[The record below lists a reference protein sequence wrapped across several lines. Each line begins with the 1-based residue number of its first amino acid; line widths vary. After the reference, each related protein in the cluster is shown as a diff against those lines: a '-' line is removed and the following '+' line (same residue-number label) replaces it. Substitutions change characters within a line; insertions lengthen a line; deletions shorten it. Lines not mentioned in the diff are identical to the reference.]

1 MRRTKNL
8 RGMRGWLLLL
18 GLGWM
23 TSLVQP
29 VAGQNPHFSQHYA
42 APLYLNPALAALEK
56 SGYVGLNYRDQWRS
70 LGFPQKTGQLSLVL
84 PVYGRSPERVALG
97 TLGATACND
106 VLGENGNFRTTGAA
120 LSVSRAL
127 YNRPAHLLAV
137 GIQAGLTQKRLDAN
151 GLQWGSQYDPSVGFN
166 PGLAPATAPLADQR
180 VFPVIHAGLLWHYR
194 HSRAEDEDPNWSLF
208 AGFAAGNLN
217 RPDESLLTGEPS
229 HLPVLY
235 KSHGGL
241 HWRVTPRVGI
251 SPNWLVMRQ
260 RGANQVN
267 AGVYLDYTVTAAHR
281 GKQTPLQMS
290 AGAWYRLG
298 DAFIWSVGTACKNYT
313 LGFSYD
319 VNVSSLRYG
328 TGGRGAYEF
337 SLSYRFAKGGTKIR
351 RYATPLM

>member
-1 MRRTKNL
+1 
-8 RGMRGWLLLL
+8 
-18 GLGWM
+18 
-23 TSLVQP
+23 VQP
-29 VAGQNPHFSQHYA
+29 AAGQNPHFSQYYA

-84 PVYGRSPERVALG
+84 PVYGRSPERAALG
-97 TLGATACND
+97 TIGGTAYND
-106 VLGENGNFRTTGAA
+106 VLGENSNFRTTGAT

-127 YNRPAHLLAV
+127 YNRPAHLLAAGV
-137 GIQAGLTQKRLDAN
+137 QAGLTQK
-151 GLQWGSQYDPSVGFN
+151 
-166 PGLAPATAPLADQR
+166 
-180 VFPVIHAGLLWHYR
+180 R

-217 RPDESLLTGEPS
+217 RPDESLLTGEQTR
-229 HLPVLY
+229 LPVLY
-235 KSHGGL
+235 KFHGGL
-241 HWRVTPRVGI
+241 RWRLTPRVGI

-260 RGANQVN
+260 HDAHQVN
-267 AGVYLDYTVTAAHR
+267 AGAYLDYTVTAAHR
-281 GKQTPLQMS
+281 GKQTPLQLS
-290 AGAWYRLG
+290 AGAWYRMG

-319 VNVSSLRYG
+319 VNVSSLHYG

-337 SLSYRFAKGGTKIR
+337 SLSYRFAKGSTNIR